1 MTETSPSIPTIP
13 LPDRPILLDG
23 GMGRELRRRGVPIL
37 ETIWSANA
45 LLVAPDAVREVHR
58 DYIDAGAE
66 VITINT
72 YGVIRGDLAKE
83 GIEDRFRALNVQ
95 AAELARQARDESGKP
110 VLIAGSLPPLRGS
123 YRPDLVG
130 RFDEIEPLYRE
141 QAECLAPYVDL
152 FICETMSS
160 AREALAAATA
170 ACSTGR
176 PVWVSWT
183 LHEDNSGR
191 LRSEEGI
198 DEAAA
203 AIASLPVQAHLA
215 NCCSPESIEAAMPA
229 LARLGKP
236 AGAYANAFR
245 PVPKSWK
252 LDGST
257 DGDGLLPLRDDLDP
271 DHYAGHAAHW
281 LDSGARLIGGCC
293 GTGPEHIARL
303 ARLVQERKGSRQGMP
318 KGMR

>member
-1 MTETSPSIPTIP
+1 MTQTQQNIPAIP
-13 LPDRPILLDG
+13 MPERPILLDG

-45 LLVAPDAVREVHR
+45 LLVAPDTVRQVHR

-72 YGVIRGDLAKE
+72 YGVIRSDLAKE
-83 GIEDRFRALNVQ
+83 GIEDRFRSLNMQ
-95 AAELARQARDESGKP
+95 AAELARRARDESGKH
-110 VLIAGSLPPLRGS
+110 VAIAGSLPPLRGS

-130 RFDEIEPLYRE
+130 SFDEIEPLYRE

-160 AREALAAATA
+160 AHEALAAATA

-198 DEAAA
+198 DEAAS
-203 AIASLPVQAHLA
+203 AIAELPVQAHLV

-229 LARLGKP
+229 LAKLGKP

-245 PVPKSWK
+245 PVPKSWT
-252 LDGST
+252 LDGKT

-271 DHYAGHAAHW
+271 EHYATHAAHW
-281 LDSGARLIGGCC
+281 LDSGARVIGGCC

-303 ARLVQERKGSRQGMP
+303 GQLLKERGHR
-318 KGMR
+318 R

>member
-1 MTETSPSIPTIP
+1 MTATSRAIPAIP

-45 LLVAPDAVREVHR
+45 LLVAPDTVRQVHR
-58 DYIDAGAE
+58 DYIEAGAE

-72 YGVIRGDLAKE
+72 YGVIRAELAKE
-83 GIEDRFRALNVQ
+83 GVEERFRELNVL
-95 AAELARQARDESGKP
+95 AAKLAQQARDDAAKP
-110 VLIAGSLPPLRGS
+110 VLVAGSLPPLRGS

-130 RFDEIEPLYRE
+130 PSAEIEALYRE
-141 QAECLAPYVDL
+141 QAETLAPHVDL
-152 FICETMSS
+152 FICETMSL
-160 AREALAAATA
+160 AREAHAAASA
-170 ACSTGR
+170 ACATGR

-183 LHEDNSGR
+183 LNEDHSGR

-203 AIASLPVQAHLA
+203 AIAELPVQVHLA
-215 NCCSPESIEAAMPA
+215 NCCPPESIAAAMPA

-236 AGAYANAFR
+236 SGGYANAFR
-245 PVPKSWK
+245 PVPKDWELGGDKDS
-252 LDGST
+252 
-257 DGDGLLPLRDDLDP
+257 DGLLPLREDLDP
-271 DHYAGHAAHW
+271 EHYAQHVGHW
-281 LDSGARLIGGCC
+281 LDEGARLVGGCC

-303 ARLVQERKGSRQGMP
+303 RDLLAERGDR
-318 KGMR
+318 R